1 MMSRQSILCRDLV
14 GQGKETSCR
23 DKRVLCRDRVWSG
36 QEFFCR
42 DIMFLCRDRVNG
54 GEALCCDRIFY
65 VATKLATT
73 ESSVAH
79 DRARRARL
87 ARTTLWQRVAL

>member
-1 MMSRQSILCRDLV
+1 
-14 GQGKETSCR
+14 
-23 DKRVLCRDRVWSG
+23 
-36 QEFFCR
+36 
-42 DIMFLCRDRVNG
+42 MFLCRDRVGNG

-65 VATKLATT
+65 VATKLTTT

-79 DRARRARL
+79 DRARHARL